1 MGHEVK
7 AEGNRQ
13 MAQMDDLGRCG
24 QSGLERAWMGDVFIS
39 ESVSDTELVKGVA
52 SGGTLS
58 RGEPSGVAPSMM
70 ALFP

>member
-1 MGHEVK
+1 
-7 AEGNRQ
+7 
-13 MAQMDDLGRCG
+13 
-24 QSGLERAWMGDVFIS
+24 MGDVFIS

-70 ALFP
+70 ALFPKETCPDVEFKSYPQRS